1 MTVPATEPPATGTG
15 AASDR
20 MLLAFVRL
28 WALALLLHVCMAD
41 RHRLDTVWGIAVAA
55 LAFAVLIRP
64 ADLRLF
70 GVLLVAQLAD
80 MVAEMPYSP
89 NHWMLDGFVGL
100 TILACFALRREVTFD
115 ALRRA
120 VPGIRIV
127 LLIAYSAAALA
138 KYNTTFLDPVTSC
151 ASAIASRASFGVTR
165 DLPLDPAWMLVTI
178 TAESLIPILL
188 LVPATRRHGVRVG
201 MVFHCLITLSP
212 AIGVQ
217 DFSATL
223 IALFFLFLSAP
234 DAEHLLDRLQRL
246 TGKSAVVRDVRRFP
260 HVAALLGLAV
270 IGFAGYVSVAA
281 ASAATNVI
289 SKVVLVAIVIAAVW
303 SWRQAAPTARLSGIT
318 WIHVPMIVLTLFW
331 AMNPYLGLRTT
342 ASFTMFSS
350 LRTEGTEA
358 NHLFLPSVHLTDWQ
372 EDLVYIE
379 SSNDR
384 EIERAAR
391 SDVAVPLLALRS
403 RAMDDADLVV
413 TGVLHGERVTF
424 GPEPDQH
431 PLDPLTWWERK
442 YTHFHA
448 IPVGDRPF
456 CTD

>member
-1 MTVPATEPPATGTG
+1 MTVL
-15 AASDR
+15 SDR

-28 WALALLLHVCMAD
+28 WALALLLHVCIAD
-41 RHRLDTVWGIAVAA
+41 QHRLDTVWGVAVAT

-64 ADLRLF
+64 ASLPLF

-100 TILACFALRREVTFD
+100 TILACFAVRREVSLD

-127 LLIAYSAAALA
+127 LLIAYSAAALS

-151 ASAIASRASFGVTR
+151 ASAIAARASFGATR
-165 DLPLDPAWMLVTI
+165 DLPLDPVWMVATI
-178 TAESLIPILL
+178 TAESLIPVLL
-188 LVPATRRHGVRVG
+188 IIPATRRHGVRLG
-201 MVFHCLITLSP
+201 MTFHCLITLSP

-234 DAEHLLDRLQRL
+234 DADELLDRLQRL
-246 TGKSAVVRDVRRFP
+246 TSKSAVVRDVRRFR
-260 HVAALLGLAV
+260 HLAAVLGLLL
-270 IGFAGYVSVAA
+270 IGFTGYLSVSV

-289 SKVVLVAIVIAAVW
+289 SKVVLVTIVIAALW
-303 SWRQAAPTARLSGIT
+303 SWRQAAPTARISGVT
-318 WIHVPMIVLTLFW
+318 WIHVPMIVVTLAW
-331 AMNPYLGLRTT
+331 ALNPYLGLRTT

-350 LRTEGTEA
+350 LRTEGTEG
-358 NHLFLPSVHLTDWQ
+358 NHLFLPSFRLTTWQ
-372 EDLVYIE
+372 EDLVYLE

-384 EIERAAR
+384 AIDRATE
-391 SDVAVPLLALRS
+391 SDVAVPLLALRL
-403 RAMDDADLVV
+403 RAMEQPGLVV
-413 TGVLHGERVTF
+413 TGVLHGQRVTF
-424 GPEPDQH
+424 GPDPGQRPLEP
-431 PLDPLTWWERK
+431 LAWWERK
-442 YTHFHA
+442 YAHFHA

>member
-1 MTVPATEPPATGTG
+1 M
-15 AASDR
+15 DR

-28 WALALLLHVCMAD
+28 WAFALLLHVCMAD
-41 RHRLDTVWGIAVAA
+41 RHRLDTLWGVAVAA
-55 LAFAVLIRP
+55 LSFAVLVRP
-64 ADLRLF
+64 ASLRLF
-70 GVLLVAQLAD
+70 GILLIAQLAD

-100 TILACFALRREVTFD
+100 TILACFALRREVTLD

-151 ASAIASRASFGVTR
+151 ASAIASRASFGATR
-165 DLPLDPAWMLVTI
+165 DLPMDPVWMLVTI
-178 TAESLIPILL
+178 TAESLIPLL
-188 LVPATRRHGVRVG
+188 LLIPATRRHGVRFG
-201 MVFHCLITLSP
+201 MAFHCLITLSP

-260 HVAALLGLAV
+260 DVAAFLGLLA
-270 IGFAGYVSVAA
+270 IGFAGYVSFAA

-289 SKVVLVAIVIAAVW
+289 SKVVLVAVVIAAVW
-303 SWRQAAPTARLSGIT
+303 SWRQPAPTAPLAGIT
-318 WIHVPMIVLTLFW
+318 WIQLPMILLTLAW

-350 LRTEGTEA
+350 LTTEGTEA

-372 EDLVYIE
+372 EDLVYIQ
-379 SSNDR
+379 SSNDAS
-384 EIERAAR
+384 IDRAAD
-391 SDVAVPLLALRS
+391 SDVAIPLMGLRS
-403 RAMDDADLVV
+403 IAMNDSDLEV
-413 TGVLHGERVTF
+413 TGVLHGQQVTF
-424 GPEPDQH
+424 GPEAGQT
-431 PLDPLTWWERK
+431 PLEPLSWWQRK
-442 YTHFHA
+442 YAHFHA
-448 IPVGDRPF
+448 IPVGDHAF